1 LNEQRLV
8 SVLQRAGFRGSALKT
23 AFGIAMRE
31 SGGRDDAYNGNTGTG
46 DQSYGLFQINMLG
59 QMGPARR
66 QQFGLARNEDLFD
79 PVRNAKAAFRMSN
92 GGRDF
97 GAWGI
102 GPNAYRS
109 GAGYDTIAEHVARFP
124 GKGRLPHVAE
134 KAQAVSVPDFDVEQ
148 ILSDAKPDG
157 LIPSF
162 DVSSVL
168 QPRRRKPDVLDEI
181 GLDPLPEFAAPP
193 RTRQARISTRA
204 TEQPAVSGPGIQLPA
219 SFRKTHDTSNLGWPA
234 VDIMGAPG
242 TPVRSPRAGTIV
254 DHGSAQGGESLT
266 LDVNN
271 DGKGDYWLG
280 HIFKSRPVGARVRRG
295 EPLALI
301 SPDHPRPHAHWAKR

>member
-1 LNEQRLV
+1 LNDHGLV
-8 SVLQRAGFRGSALKT
+8 DVLTRAGFRGSALKT
-23 AFGIAMRE
+23 AFGIAKRE
-31 SGGRDDAYNGNTGTG
+31 SGGRNDAYNGDTGTG

-66 QQFGLARNEDLFD
+66 QQFGLQRNEDLFD

-109 GAGYDTIAEHVARFP
+109 GAGYETIAEHVQRFP
-124 GKGRLPHVAE
+124 GKTGASTGMR
-134 KAQAVSVPDFDVEQ
+134 QAAIPAFDVDQILSDTKPGIPDFDVEQ
-148 ILSDAKPDG
+148 ILR
-157 LIPSF
+157 
-162 DVSSVL
+162 
-168 QPRRRKPDVLDEI
+168 PRRRDEDI
-181 GLDPLPEFAAPP
+181 LSEVGLDPLPDFAAPP
-193 RTRQARISTRA
+193 RARQARTSTHD
-204 TEQPAVSGPGIQLPA
+204 EQPASVRGPGIQLPA
-219 SFRKTHDTSNLGWPA
+219 RFRKTHDTSNLGWPA
-234 VDIMGAPG
+234 IDIMGAPG
-242 TPVRSPRAGTIV
+242 TPVRAPRAGTIV
-254 DHGSAQGGESLT
+254 AHGSAQGGESLT

-280 HIFKSRPVGARVRRG
+280 HVFKQRPVRSRVRRG
-295 EPLALI
+295 ETLALI